1 MRILAYDP
9 VSEPPADVRC
19 TDLGDLA
26 ARSDV
31 ITLHLPLTG
40 QTRHLVDDAF
50 LARVKPG
57 AVLVNC
63 SRGALIDT
71 DAVWR
76 ALTTGRLSGVGLDVF
91 DPEPPRPH
99 PLYRHPDVVLTPH
112 LMGLSRRATAAT
124 FTAAAR
130 GVLDV
135 LAGREPQAV
144 ANPAWRTHRTK
155 EIIHDQLR

>member
-1 MRILAYDP
+1 
-9 VSEPPADVRC
+9 
-19 TDLGDLA
+19 
-26 ARSDV
+26 
-31 ITLHLPLTG
+31 LHLPLTG
-40 QTRHLVDDAF
+40 QTSHLVDDAF
-50 LARVKPG
+50 LARIKPG

-63 SRGALIDT
+63 SRGGLVDT

-76 ALTTGRLSGVGLDVF
+76 ALNTGRLPGVGLDVF
-91 DPEPPRPH
+91 GPEPPGRH
-99 PLYRHPDVVLTPH
+99 PLYSHPDVVLTPH

-144 ANPAWRTHRTK
+144 ANPAWRIHRHPE
-155 EIIHDQLR
+155 EITHDQLR